1 MNILNA
7 INEIYENETAFEAML
22 SNGKHITIFRNSV
35 GGIGTDSKATL
46 TMSKE
51 IVEADWKPVY
61 IVQKIKIDPVFFEDI
76 EKGVKTFELI
86 NNDRDY
92 KVGQVLNIGEYE
104 NKEFTGRY
112 VKKQVCLNKINGMI
126 VYLVDGIQTI
136 ITTIKNNNIAKGF
149 ILNDDL
155 TLDKCFVVK
164 RNNLFAHGETL
175 HDANQALNDKLFDN
189 MSKEERI
196 EEFLNEFEIDKKY
209 PVMKFFEWHNRLTG
223 SCEMGRKT
231 FAKNRNIDLEH
242 DELTVCEFIELTKND
257 YGGEIIKMLEEALKA

>member
-1 MNILNA
+1 M
-7 INEIYENETAFEAML
+7 E
-22 SNGKHITIFRNSV
+22 
-35 GGIGTDSKATL
+35 
-46 TMSKE
+46 
-51 IVEADWKPVY
+51 
-61 IVQKIKIDPVFFEDI
+61 KIED
-76 EKGVKTFELI
+76 FL
-86 NNDRDY
+86 
-92 KVGQVLNIGEYE
+92 KVGYGAG
-104 NKEFTGRY
+104 TGAGSGY
-112 VKKQVCLNKINGMI
+112 GSGYGYGDGAGYGHGYGAGYGAGYGYGYGDGSGDGDGAGYGYGYGAGYGAGSGYGDGDGSGAGSGYGDGDGAGDGYGDGAGLNKINGMI

-155 TLDKCFVVK
+155 TLNKCFVVK

-189 MSKEERI
+189 MSEEERI

-209 PVMKFFEWHNRLTG
+209 PVMKFFDWHNRLTG

-231 FAKNRNIDLEH
+231 FAKNHNIDLEH

-257 YGGEIIKMLEEALKA
+257 YGGEVIKMLEEALKA

>member
-1 MNILNA
+1 M
-7 INEIYENETAFEAML
+7 E
-22 SNGKHITIFRNSV
+22 
-35 GGIGTDSKATL
+35 
-46 TMSKE
+46 
-51 IVEADWKPVY
+51 
-61 IVQKIKIDPVFFEDI
+61 KIEDFF
-76 EKGVKTFELI
+76 
-86 NNDRDY
+86 
-92 KVGQVLNIGEYE
+92 KVGDGSGYGYGSGSGYGAGSGAGSGYGSGSGDGDGCGSGYGYGSGSGYGAGYGDGYGYGAGSGDGAGYGYG
-104 NKEFTGRY
+104 TGTG
-112 VKKQVCLNKINGMI
+112 LNKINGMI

-155 TLDKCFVVK
+155 TLNKCFVVK

-189 MSKEERI
+189 TSEEERI

-257 YGGEIIKMLEEALKA
+257 YGGEVIKTLEEALKA

>member
-76 EKGVKTFELI
+76 EKGVKTFELR

-112 VKKQVCLNKINGMI
+112 VKKQVCYVL
-126 VYLVDGIQTI
+126 
-136 ITTIKNNNIAKGF
+136 KGF
-149 ILNDDL
+149 KGLEDNWCILGL
-155 TLDKCFVVK
+155 TDIP
-164 RNNLFAHGETL
+164 
-175 HDANQALNDKLFDN
+175 Q
-189 MSKEERI
+189 SK
-196 EEFLNEFEIDKKY
+196 
-209 PVMKFFEWHNRLTG
+209 
-223 SCEMGRKT
+223 S
-231 FAKNRNIDLEH
+231 KNRKQKRVA
-242 DELTVCEFIELTKND
+242 T
-257 YGGEIIKMLEEALKA
+257 